1 MVAPIPLD
9 GRRFGR
15 LKVLRRHKESTPAGK
30 ARWICHCDC
39 GKEAVVISPSLI
51 AGRTR
56 SCGCLH
62 DEVSGARLRTHGMSK
77 TQPEYSPWKAMRS
90 RCGNKAHRSY
100 HLYGGRGIRVC
111 SRWGSFTKFLNDM
124 GPRPTARHS
133 IERKDPNGDYEP
145 TNCYWATPVEQSRNR
160 RWCKRYEYL
169 GESLTLPEWCDR
181 LQLDY
186 RLMYSRLSIHG
197 WPFEMAVSAPR
208 FTKYRRKRARP

>member
-30 ARWICHCDC
+30 ARWICRCDC
-39 GKEAVVISPSLI
+39 GKRLVVISPSLI

-62 DEVSGARLRTHGMSK
+62 DEISGARLRTHGMSK

-111 SRWGSFTKFLNDM
+111 SRWSRFTKFLKDM

-145 TNCYWATPVEQSRNR
+145 SNCYWATSSQQVRNR
-160 RWCKRYEYL
+160 RNSLRFEYRGEFLPLADWCE
-169 GESLTLPEWCDR
+169 R
-181 LQLDY
+181 LQVGYDLV
-186 RLMYSRLSIHG
+186 YSRIYTHG
-197 WPFEMAVSAPR
+197 WSFEDAVAIPVNA
-208 FTKYRRKRARP
+208 KYRNKTRLP